1 MRLSIAI
8 LFTIATL
15 AASAAALPA
24 NVMHTAALERPVSP
38 GPYLHTLEKR
48 FLPAAVSRFLVRLR
62 HPKTAP
68 PKPAAV
74 AAAPAPAVASGAVV
88 AAGPAAAAGTTAAT
102 GAAADVATKSSI
114 MKPLLLTA
122 GLGAGVTY
130 LTSNGMPGS
139 NKPVA
144 PASTPQLNP
153 ATSISVDQL
162 GMTAPAPAPAIA
174 PTV

>member
-24 NVMHTAALERPVSP
+24 NMMHTAALERPVSP
-38 GPYLHTLEKR
+38 GLHTLEKR
-48 FLPAAVSRFLVRLR
+48 LWPSVSRFLVRLR
-62 HPKTAP
+62 PGKTAP

-74 AAAPAPAVASGAVV
+74 AAAPAPAVASGAGV
-88 AAGPAAAAGTTAAT
+88 AAGPAAAAGAGTTAAT
-102 GAAADVATKSSI
+102 GAAADVATKSSV
-114 MKPLLLTA
+114 MKPLLITS
-122 GLGAGVTY
+122 GLGVGGAY
-130 LTSNGMPGS
+130 LMSNGMPGS
-139 NKPVA
+139 SKPA
-144 PASTPQLNP
+144 ALASTPQLNP
-153 ATSISVDQL
+153 ATSISADQI